1 MEEVDEV
8 ADVTSDYFMNIFKEG
23 TCDRMEEC
31 LDIVNHKITD
41 DMLEVLT
48 RSYSSEEVKAALF
61 HMGLIKAP
69 GPNGMNA
76 LFYKNVGILLAMM

>member
-8 ADVTSDYFMNIFKEG
+8 ADVALDYFMNIFKEG

-31 LDIVNHKITD
+31 LDTVNHKITD
-41 DMLEVLT
+41 DILEVLT
-48 RSYSSEEVKAALF
+48 RPYSSEEVKAALF
-61 HMGLIKAP
+61 QMGLINAP
-69 GPNGMNA
+69 GPDGMNA